1 MIRDSFLKLQK
12 RFFDIKKYRFTEK
25 NRNSIKDLKK
35 IIKKF
40 KKICQIKTINICKI
54 Y

>member
-25 NRNSIKDLKK
+25 NRNSIKDPKK
-35 IIKKF
+35 NHKKVE
-40 KKICQIKTINICKI
+40 KYAK
-54 Y
+54 